1 MRPVPKSILT
11 GILPF
16 VLFPIFSVRAVTI
29 KTDHNAFLINE
40 KQSRVEIYYQI
51 TAPRTTSSK
60 PAVWDLKMNLTIL
73 KADSPWM
80 ARSWDQKVPIDAS
93 GPSAASPLKYIGKIA
108 FDSDTGAYRAVLS
121 ATDRTHGNETDS
133 CTIQFLVES
142 FRAGRPLIG
151 DIVLASS
158 IKAAEGPED
167 GKSPFLKS
175 GLVVVP
181 KPDLTFLKGETSLY
195 YYVELYNLKPA
206 AEARDYL
213 FQSVVTRMDGAVVS
227 KSNIQ
232 KYIDDILQNDMAS
245 YEELKIAELDSG
257 SYQLQVALYDTA
269 RRELAHQSKTFA
281 IHAPPAAIPVA
292 VQPADSQKNPFASL
306 SDEALDEE
314 IQSLKPILK
323 REEQEILKGLNDGDA
338 RRRFL
343 NNYWISRDEK
353 RLNPENALYVR
364 HKQRVLSAN
373 LNFTESRKKGWK
385 TDRGRIYIL
394 YGMPDDI
401 ERFPS
406 TNDRVPYEIWK
417 YNNIESGVE
426 FIFAEIGSDRTY
438 TLVNSTKDGEVSNPN
453 YEKLIERSY

>member
-1 MRPVPKSILT
+1 MRPVPKSILS

-16 VLFPIFSVRAVTI
+16 VLFPVFSGRAVTI
-29 KTDHNAFLINE
+29 RADHNAFLINE
-40 KQSRVEIYYQI
+40 KQSRVEITYQI
-51 TAPRTTSSK
+51 TAPRMFPSK

-108 FDSDTGAYRAVLS
+108 FDADTGAYRTVLS
-121 ATDRTHGNETDS
+121 VTDRTHGNETDS
-133 CTIQFLVES
+133 CTIQLLVES
-142 FRAGRPLIG
+142 FKAVRPLIG

-158 IKAAEGPED
+158 IKTAESPED

-175 GLVVVP
+175 GLVVIP
-181 KPDLTFLKGETSLY
+181 KPDLTFLKGEASLF

-206 AEARDYL
+206 AAARDYL
-213 FQSVVTRMDGAVVS
+213 FQSVVTRMDGAIVIRS
-227 KSNIQ
+227 GIQ
-232 KYIDDILQNDMAS
+232 RYTDAVLQNDIAS
-245 YEELKIAELDSG
+245 YEEIQIAALDSG

-269 RRELAHQSKTFA
+269 RKELAHQSKTFA
-281 IHAPPAAIPVA
+281 IHVQPAAIPVA
-292 VQPADSQKNPFASL
+292 VHPVDSQKNPFASL

-323 REEQEILKGLNDGDA
+323 KEELDILKGMNDNEA

-373 LNFTESRKKGWK
+373 LNFQEFQKKGWK
-385 TDRGRIYIL
+385 TDRGRIFIL
-394 YGMPDDI
+394 YGAPDDV

-406 TNDRVPYEIWK
+406 TNDRVPHEIWK

-438 TLVNSTKDGEVSNPN
+438 TLVHSTKDGEVSNPDYLN
-453 YEKLIERSY
+453 LIERSY